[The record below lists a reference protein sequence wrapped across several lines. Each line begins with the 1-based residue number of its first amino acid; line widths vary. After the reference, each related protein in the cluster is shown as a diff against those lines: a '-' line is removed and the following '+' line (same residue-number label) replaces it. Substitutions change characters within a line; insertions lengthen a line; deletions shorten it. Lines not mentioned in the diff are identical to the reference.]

1 MKRLSRTELELLG
14 TLGSRRLSGR
24 ELARLY
30 EGETR
35 RNIAYGTLYTTMGRL
50 RDQGLVEQQDSED
63 EDGRLRYFVM
73 TGAGITAMTD
83 EKRQLQTLLAFLTK
97 EEFA

>member
-14 TLGSRRLSGR
+14 TLGARRLSGR

-30 EGETR
+30 EKETLR
-35 RNIAYGTLYTTMGRL
+35 SISYGTLYTTMGRL
-50 RDQGLVEQQDSED
+50 RDQGWVEQQDSEN
-63 EDGRLRYFVM
+63 EDGRLRYFVI
-73 TGAGITAMTD
+73 TGAGIAALNQET
-83 EKRQLQTLLAFLTK
+83 RQLDALLVLLKK